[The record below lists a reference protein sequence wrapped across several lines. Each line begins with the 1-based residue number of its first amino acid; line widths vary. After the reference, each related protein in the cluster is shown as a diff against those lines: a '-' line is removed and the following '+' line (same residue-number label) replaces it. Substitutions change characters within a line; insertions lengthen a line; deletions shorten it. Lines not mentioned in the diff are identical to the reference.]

1 MVRGSSFVLA
11 SRLFREIYDIALLNR
26 TEERGEEKKR
36 GLKRTEGEKGEENNA
51 KEGGGDDGESEAGDE
66 GGNGGE
72 GIEGDSVEWRGGGR
86 KGGRGGLA
94 RPLGGHGNYIFMRWF
109 RQMAL
114 CRQKKKEEEEEGR
127 GDENRKREGR
137 D

>member
-86 KGGRGGLA
+86 KGGREGGEASLA
-94 RPLGGHGNYIFMRWF
+94 RSEAMEIIFS
-109 RQMAL
+109 
-114 CRQKKKEEEEEGR
+114 
-127 GDENRKREGR
+127 
-137 D
+137 

>member
-1 MVRGSSFVLA
+1 MRRKAEETMGKVRRGTRAEMEEKGL
-11 SRLFREIYDIALLNR
+11 RE
-26 TEERGEEKKR
+26 TVWSGGGEE
-36 GLKRTEGEKGEENNA
+36 
-51 KEGGGDDGESEAGDE
+51 
-66 GGNGGE
+66 
-72 GIEGDSVEWRGGGR
+72 GR
-86 KGGRGGLA
+86 EGGRGGLA